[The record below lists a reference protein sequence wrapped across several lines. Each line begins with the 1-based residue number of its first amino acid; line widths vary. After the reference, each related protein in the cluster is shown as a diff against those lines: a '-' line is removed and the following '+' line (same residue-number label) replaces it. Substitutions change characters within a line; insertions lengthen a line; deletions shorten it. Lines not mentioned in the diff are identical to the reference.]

1 METLNKELSVLQQ
14 TACNVN
20 ILGQNE
26 RKNNTFD
33 HLDWWSGHAW
43 FIKWFYRVGIVF
55 VEWRTIAVFI
65 SNLFHI
71 PFFPFDLILY
81 VVLSVRNV
89 KSSTVVKYDRFNKTC
104 FIDGRWKYLVF
115 FPPQCWLLLA
125 AHVANSPQIKLN
137 IQIDKVVHATFKF
150 TDSRQSNQ
158 TYPRQHEILH
168 YWWRTQVITQKNIKT
183 RSQ

>member
-1 METLNKELSVLQQ
+1 MFPSLVHCKEIFFLKVFMETLNKELSVLQQ

-26 RKNNTFD
+26 RKKKTFD

-43 FIKWFYRVGIVF
+43 FIKWFYRVGIMF

-115 FPPQCWLLLA
+115 FPPVLTVISC
-125 AHVANSPQIKLN
+125 S
-137 IQIDKVVHATFKF
+137 
-150 TDSRQSNQ
+150 
-158 TYPRQHEILH
+158 
-168 YWWRTQVITQKNIKT
+168 WRNALI
-183 RSQ
+183 

>member
-20 ILGQNE
+20 RLGQNE
-26 RKNNTFD
+26 RKKNTFD

-43 FIKWFYRVGIVF
+43 FIKWFYRVGIMF

-81 VVLSVRNV
+81 IVLSVRNV

-115 FPPQCWLLLA
+115 FPQCWLLLA
-125 AHVANSPQIKLN
+125 AV
-137 IQIDKVVHATFKF
+137 
-150 TDSRQSNQ
+150 
-158 TYPRQHEILH
+158 EG
-168 YWWRTQVITQKNIKT
+168 T
-183 RSQ
+183 RSFKSAFLLESSHLVAYVPKDNWILQERLWFFLLFKVKLIERN

>member
-1 METLNKELSVLQQ
+1 MKEKTTHLITLTDDQGMLDLSNGFIVWVLCLSSGERLPFSYQTCSIFHFFLSTWSCMLCWVWGMWSQVLEWNMTVSIKHALLMEGES
-14 TACNVN
+14 
-20 ILGQNE
+20 
-26 RKNNTFD
+26 
-33 HLDWWSGHAW
+33 
-43 FIKWFYRVGIVF
+43 
-55 VEWRTIAVFI
+55 I
-65 SNLFHI
+65 S
-71 PFFPFDLILY
+71 
-81 VVLSVRNV
+81 S
-89 KSSTVVKYDRFNKTC
+89 
-104 FIDGRWKYLVF
+104 F